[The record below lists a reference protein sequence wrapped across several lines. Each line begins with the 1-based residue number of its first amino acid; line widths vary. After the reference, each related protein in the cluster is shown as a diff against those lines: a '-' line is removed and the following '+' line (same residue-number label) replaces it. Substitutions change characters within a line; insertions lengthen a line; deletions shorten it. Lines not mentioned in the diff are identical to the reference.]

1 MIRFQWSCAL
11 RSGVPT
17 KQRRRIC
24 VWARYGSSAPPGSR
38 SGLWADRRTSH
49 GHRQPNKRS
58 LGTITSTR
66 ERKRPD
72 RLMRA
77 ALLGRA
83 SARVRVQISQF
94 GIASASPG
102 DRPLDSEQARAGRI
116 RWSPL
121 RFWGEGWGSGLRG
134 DGPRRRFSDGGRAVT
149 SERPCGQ
156 DRCLGRRQGSISS
169 AARSAAA
176 MASGLPVRVKT
187 STAVSANL
195 ITCGSPCSTAR
206 AKTSRAV
213 SSRDCPPGGCCS

>member
-1 MIRFQWSCAL
+1 MSAQPVSLSFARWSVATCADIPMTWKN
-11 RSGVPT
+11 SE
-17 KQRRRIC
+17 
-24 VWARYGSSAPPGSR
+24 
-38 SGLWADRRTSH
+38 DRRSC
-49 GHRQPNKRS
+49 
-58 LGTITSTR
+58 
-66 ERKRPD
+66 
-72 RLMRA
+72 A

-102 DRPLDSEQARAGRI
+102 DRPLDSEQARAGRT
-116 RWSPL
+116 RWSSL
-121 RFWGEGWGSGLRG
+121 RFWGKGWGSGCGVMGLIG
-134 DGPRRRFSDGGRAVT
+134 RFSDGGRAVT
-149 SERPCGQ
+149 GERPCGQ
-156 DRCLGRRQGSISS
+156 DRRLGRRQGSISS

-213 SSRDCPPGGCCS
+213 SSRDCPPGGDCS